1 MFYIRYLVSSDIP
14 DIEKPSR
21 CCDTFKI
28 ACETL
33 SIVGGH
39 EPKFEKIQN
48 FPRSSKMSS
57 RVFRK
62 IFLIVFG
69 SKWCAA
75 LSSVFF
81 SGAPYGQKLDFNV
94 ELVIDLHMSKTVRY
108 NMFYI
113 RYLVSSDIFDIEN
126 RFRCCDTFKFAC
138 EPLSIV
144 GGHEPKFEK
153 KKKSPDPQI

>member
-1 MFYIRYLVSSDIP
+1 MSSRVFRKIFMIVFGSKWCAALSSVFFSGAPYGQKLDFNVELVLDLHMSKTVQYNMFYIRYLVSSDIP
-14 DIEKPSR
+14 DIEKPFR

-81 SGAPYGQKLDFNV
+81 LGRPMGKNLTS
-94 ELVIDLHMSKTVRY
+94 T
-108 NMFYI
+108 
-113 RYLVSSDIFDIEN
+113 
-126 RFRCCDTFKFAC
+126 
-138 EPLSIV
+138 LSWY
-144 GGHEPKFEK
+144 
-153 KKKSPDPQI
+153 ST